1 MPSLNTFHARQL
13 RFFTNEFASPP
24 RSRQLPNLRNNPI
37 LDKRVSLHIIV
48 VEPHPLT
55 QQLQLYVAKP
65 YLHPHT
71 RCREVKA
78 TIQDDTVAKI
88 NFNSDTFKKGVTY

>member
-1 MPSLNTFHARQL
+1 MPSLNTLHARQL

-24 RSRQLPNLRNNPI
+24 RSWQLTNLRNNPI
-37 LDKRVSLHIIV
+37 LDKRVSSHVIV
-48 VEPHPLT
+48 VEPHPLM

-78 TIQDDTVAKI
+78 TIQDDIVAKT
-88 NFNSDTFKKGVTY
+88 NFNSGASKKGVTS